1 MATRQTSGFT
11 SRYGGKEKTGYAVE
25 HQDEELNHILV

>member
-1 MATRQTSGFT
+1 MATRQTSGLT
-11 SRYGGKEKTGYAVE
+11 SRYGGKEKTGFAVE

>member
-1 MATRQTSGFT
+1 MATKQTSGFA